1 VMDQS
6 KRSSDVKSAQV
17 SQMTVEGEPALPADD
32 AVAVS
37 LRGFGPLGLISIPV
51 ILAGH
56 MLAVPLS
63 GLLVLIWAWRSRT
76 PWRDI
81 GYVRPKSWGRTLAV
95 GICFGSVF
103 KVLLK
108 AGVMPLLGAGPIN
121 STYHYLVG
129 NLAALPGVLY
139 SVVIGGGFEEET
151 VFRGYMFER
160 LGRVLGSSVWAKTSI
175 VLLTSAV
182 FALAH
187 YPDQGLAG
195 VEQAMATGLAFGSIL
210 AVTGS
215 IWIPIF
221 AHAAFNVVAV
231 AIIYFDLETM
241 VAHLVF
247 R

>member
-1 VMDQS
+1 M
-6 KRSSDVKSAQV
+6 
-17 SQMTVEGEPALPADD
+17 PADD

-37 LRGFGPLGLISIPV
+37 LRGFGSLGLISILV
-51 ILAGH
+51 ILAGN
-56 MLAVPLS
+56 LLVVPLS
-63 GLLVLIWAWRSRT
+63 GLLVLMWAWRSHT

-81 GYVRPKSWGRTLAV
+81 GYVRPASWGRTVAV

-108 AGVMPLLGAGPIN
+108 AVVMPLLGADPVN

-129 NLAALPGVLY
+129 NLAALPGILY
-139 SVVIGGGFEEET
+139 AVVIGAGFGEET
-151 VFRGYMFER
+151 LFRGYMFER
-160 LGRVLGSSVWAKTSI
+160 LGRVLGPGVWAKTSI

-195 VEQAMATGLAFGSIL
+195 VEQAMVTGLTFGSIF
-210 AVTGS
+210 AVTGR
-215 IWIPIF
+215 IWMLIF
-221 AHAAFNVVAV
+221 AHAAFDVVAV
-231 AIIYFDLETM
+231 AIIYFDLEAT